1 MTKLTEV
8 RIFIS
13 SPGDVASERQRA
25 VKVIE
30 KVQTGLEERVKLTP
44 ISWDEKYYTAAAGFQ
59 PQIPPPSQTDI
70 VLCILW
76 KRLGSELPPHYD
88 RPDGSH
94 RTGTEWEFEDAL
106 NSAVQKEFPDILVY
120 RKTEPVTFRA
130 EQVAA
135 EQADLSRL
143 EAFWKKWFH
152 NEQGHFT
159 AGFQHFRDTDEFEL
173 LFEKHLRQWLADR
186 SGDIVW
192 PVALKGSPF
201 RGLEPYDEDHAPVF
215 YGRHRAIEEAKA
227 RLVTSAVRGC
237 PFLLITGMSGSGKS
251 SLARAGLGPRL
262 QRLGAAP
269 GVDRWRRAVMRPAAH
284 PGGPL
289 LSLAESLFRDE
300 ALPELAAGDC
310 AGPAELAACMAE
322 SPQQAIRSVGRA
334 LDRVAAALRTAEGF
348 ERDVA
353 VRLLLIVDQLEELLQ
368 IPPAGREAFAALLA
382 GLCREGRIWVVATL
396 RSDFYPQFKDVPVL
410 WELKDQGGQYPLSPP
425 GPAEIREIIQ
435 GPALAAGLAFET
447 DEQSGESLDAILE
460 RGASGPGYLPL
471 LQFTLERL
479 FELRDQQRNV
489 LLQSAYASLGG
500 IEGSIRAHAEAI
512 FETLDE
518 PAREALPRVL
528 LRLATVRSDASGSL
542 VSRPTALAG
551 FAEGSAERRLIAGL
565 LAPQARLLVCD
576 GEGEAVNIRVAHE
589 ALFSHWD
596 KAKAILDAA
605 RPALLARARLAQAA
619 ALWEAEGKRPD
630 LLWASAQLLLDAKAL
645 LAKHTL
651 SLDALEQEFLEKSLT
666 RSRRAIWLKR
676 AAVAGLAALT
686 LVSVAGFAASWVQYQ
701 RAEQQKELALDAVNR
716 LTSDLPNKFANIP
729 GTLDFV
735 KEIVEANM
743 VLLDRIL
750 ALEPD
755 TKRAER
761 QKSANLTRGGDT
773 WLTLGNTDKAKELYR
788 QALEIDARLAAA
800 DPRNSQWQSDLSFS
814 QNNIGNVQQAM
825 GDTAGA
831 LSAYRQ
837 ALEIRERLVATAPNN
852 SQWQRDLSFSYLKI
866 GDVQQ
871 ATGDTAG
878 ALKAYR
884 QSLEIRE
891 RLAAADPKNTQW
903 QRDLSIIQ
911 NNIGDVHQATGDTAG
926 ALKAYR
932 QGLEIAKRL
941 AAADPKNTEW
951 QRDLSVSHERIGNVL
966 QATGDTAGALTAYRQ
981 SLEIRERLAAADPKN
996 SEWQRD
1002 LSYSKNNIGGVL
1014 QTTGDTAGALAAYRQ
1029 GLEIAKRL
1037 AAADPRNS
1045 QWQRDLSVSQ
1055 NNIGNVQQAM
1065 GDTAGALSAY
1075 RQALEIRERLAAADP
1090 KNSEWQRDLSVS
1102 QNKIGNVLQA
1112 MGDTAGALNAY
1123 WQDLA
1128 IAERLA
1134 AADPKNSQ
1142 WQRDLSYSKV
1152 KIGSVL
1158 EAMGKTAG
1166 ALNAYQQALEIRER
1180 LAAADP
1186 QNAQWRKD
1194 LEWVRQR
1201 IAKLK
1206 K

>member
-1 MTKLTEV
+1 MPKLTEV

-76 KRLGSELPPHYD
+76 KRLGSELPPQYD
-88 RPDGSH
+88 RSDGSH

-120 RKTEPVTFRA
+120 RKTEPVTFLA
-130 EQVAA
+130 ERVEA

-143 EAFWKKWFH
+143 ESFWKKWFH

-159 AGFQHFRDTDEFEL
+159 AGFQHFRDTDEFEI

-186 SGDIVW
+186 CGDVVW
-192 PVALKGSPF
+192 PLALKGSPF

-215 YGRHRAIEEAKA
+215 YGRRRAIEEAKA

-269 GVDRWRRAVMRPAAH
+269 GVDRWRRAVMRPATH
-284 PGGPL
+284 PGGPQR
-289 LSLAESLFRDE
+289 SLAESLFPGE

-334 LDRVAAALRTAEGF
+334 LDRVAAAMRTAEGF
-348 ERDVA
+348 EREVA

-368 IPPAGREAFAALLA
+368 SPPAERDAFAALLA
-382 GLCREGRIWVVATL
+382 ALCREGRIWVVATL
-396 RSDFYPQFKDVPVL
+396 RSDFYQQFKDVPAL

-447 DEQSGESLDAILE
+447 DAQSGESLDEILE

-479 FELRDQQRNV
+479 FDLRDQQRNV

-512 FETLDE
+512 FQTLDE
-518 PAREALPRVL
+518 PARAALPRVL

-542 VSRPTALAG
+542 ISRSTALAG
-551 FAEGSAERRLIAGL
+551 FAEGSAERRLIAAL

-605 RPALLARARLAQAA
+605 RPALLARARLGQAA

-630 LLWASAQLLLDAKAL
+630 LLWTSAQLLLDAKAL
-645 LAKHTL
+645 LTKHAL
-651 SLDALEQEFLEKSLT
+651 SLDAWEQEFLEKSLA
-666 RSRRAIWLKR
+666 RSRRNTWLKR
-676 AAVAGLAALT
+676 AAVAGLVALT
-686 LVSVAGFAASWVQYQ
+686 LVSVAGVALSLDQLQ
-701 RAEQQKELALDAVNR
+701 RANRQTRLALAAFTR
-716 LTSDLPNKFANIP
+716 LAFDLPIQLANIP
-729 GTLDFV
+729 GMFDFAKRTLEDNV
-735 KEIVEANM
+735 G
-743 VLLDRIL
+743 LLNSIL
-750 ALEPD
+750 ELEPETPS
-755 TKRAER
+755 TKWQR
-761 QKSANLTRGGDT
+761 SNVLTRGGDT
-773 WLTLGNTDKAKELYR
+773 WLTLGDTEAAKKWY
-788 QALEIDARLAAA
+788 QMALEIDAREAANQP
-800 DPRNSQWQSDLSFS
+800 D
-814 QNNIGNVQQAM
+814 
-825 GDTAGA
+825 DTD
-831 LSAYRQ
+831 
-837 ALEIRERLVATAPNN
+837 
-852 SQWQRDLSFSYLKI
+852 WQRNLSIKYQKI
-866 GDVQQ
+866 GDV
-871 ATGDTAG
+871 
-878 ALKAYR
+878 
-884 QSLEIRE
+884 
-891 RLAAADPKNTQW
+891 
-903 QRDLSIIQ
+903 
-911 NNIGDVHQATGDTAG
+911 
-926 ALKAYR
+926 
-932 QGLEIAKRL
+932 
-941 AAADPKNTEW
+941 
-951 QRDLSVSHERIGNVL
+951 L
-966 QATGDTAGALTAYRQ
+966 QAEGDTAGALTAYRQ
-981 SLEIRERLAAADPKN
+981 ALGIQERLAATDPKN
-996 SEWQRD
+996 TEWQRG
-1002 LSYSKNNIGGVL
+1002 LSISH
-1014 QTTGDTAGALAAYRQ
+1014 
-1029 GLEIAKRL
+1029 E
-1037 AAADPRNS
+1037 S
-1045 QWQRDLSVSQ
+1045 
-1055 NNIGNVQQAM
+1055 IGN
-1065 GDTAGALSAY
+1065 
-1075 RQALEIRERLAAADP
+1075 I
-1090 KNSEWQRDLSVS
+1090 
-1102 QNKIGNVLQA
+1102 LQA
-1112 MGDTAGALNAY
+1112 TGDTAGALNAY
-1123 WQDLA
+1123 WLVLKIREQ
-1128 IAERLA
+1128 LA
-1134 AADPKNSQ
+1134 ATDPKNSQ
-1142 WQRDLSYSKV
+1142 WQLDMSYTKE

-1158 EAMGKTAG
+1158 EATGKTAG

-1180 LAAADP
+1180 LAATDPKNSQRQRDLSVSQNKIGDMLQATGDTAGALAAYRQSLKIAERLAAADP
-1186 QNAQWRKD
+1186 KNGQWQRDLSISKINIGIILQATGDIAGALTAYRQALEILERLAAAEPQNDQWRKD
-1194 LEWVRQR
+1194 VEWVRQR